1 MAEVGN
7 AASTLSCVDMANSRP
22 RVRDDLDISVHR
34 DRHGEPWF
42 RIVRPRLRD
51 HHRER
56 FLRVGIAEYTLLS
69 HCDGQ
74 RTLEQAR
81 TAAALLDEPH
91 RLTPQ
96 RAEAL
101 LLWAQ
106 REGLLAGNHT
116 LDEATRRTQTRGK
129 QSLTWIRLPLLHGG
143 PWLDPLVRLFGWV
156 FSPLAA
162 MLAIALWVLAIAV
175 AISDHGRLAEDLRAI
190 FTPAGW
196 LRLAVVWFVLKL
208 IHEAA
213 HAISCRK
220 FGGRVGE
227 IGVAWMIVAPVAY
240 VDLTDAYRIPSRIH
254 RMVTSLAGVYV
265 ELTVAAVAIL
275 CWSQTHSPLAAYLFS
290 TIAITA
296 GLASALFNLNPLM
309 RLDGYFA
316 LTDWLDRPNLATD
329 AQTTL
334 RGAVAWLC
342 LGNRP
347 NRTYFGGSPWGLL
360 AYGIAALVY
369 RFSVIGALL
378 MAGIQMYQQLGM
390 VLAAVVIVG
399 MIVRP
404 LQHTVRTLVTT
415 IRQRPAALLRLV
427 LVGALAVAAAVAA
440 VQVPYPSESGWVA
453 VTEFVDDAP
462 VRAQTSGFV
471 VQVHV
476 HDGQSVQPGDP
487 LIVLE
492 NRSLPVQLATAR
504 AQWQTA
510 LANSRYHR
518 QQHETA
524 QAIANQ
530 RTAAALRQRVE
541 DLQSQIEH
549 LTVRAPRA
557 GVVITDGIENTLGQW
572 TPEGQAIGYVVD
584 PAAMKA
590 IVAVPQSQLE
600 QLPAMLE
607 QPLQVVLGNQHIPA
621 TLISIGKQTS
631 SVAPHPSLSATAGGP
646 LATRPQDDAHAGD
659 LLEPHLK
666 VEVRLSHPPR
676 LARGGQPARLT
687 AP

>member
-1 MAEVGN
+1 MAD
-7 AASTLSCVDMANSRP
+7 TTPSCVDMAHSQP

-34 DRHGEPWF
+34 DRRGQSWF
-42 RIVRPRLRD
+42 RIVRPRDRGQ
-51 HHRER
+51 HRER
-56 FLRVGIAEYTLLS
+56 FLRLGIAEYTLLA

-81 TAAALLDEPH
+81 TAAALQDESH

-106 REGLLAGNHT
+106 REGLLAGSHAW
-116 LDEATRRTQTRGK
+116 DPSTRKNSQRRK
-129 QSLTWIRLPLLHGG
+129 QSLTWICLPLLRGG
-143 PWLDPLVRLFGWV
+143 PWLDSLVRLFGWV
-156 FSPLAA
+156 FSPWAGCLA
-162 MLAIALWVLAIAV
+162 MGLWVLALAL
-175 AISDHGRLAEDLRAI
+175 AISDHGRLMADLQAI

-196 LRLAVVWFVLKL
+196 LRLAVVWVVLKL

-213 HAISCRK
+213 HAISCHK

-240 VDLTDAYRIPSRIH
+240 VDLTDAYRIPSRIQ

-265 ELTVAAVAIL
+265 ELTIAAVALL
-275 CWSQTHSPLAAYLFS
+275 CWSQTHSPLAAYLLS

-296 GLASALFNLNPLM
+296 GVASALFNLNPLM

-329 AQTTL
+329 AQATL

-342 LGNRP
+342 LGSRP
-347 NRTYFGGSPWGLL
+347 SQTYFGGSSGGLL
-360 AYGIAALVY
+360 AYGVAALAY
-369 RFSVIGALL
+369 RVSVIAALL

-390 VLAAVVIVG
+390 LLAALVIVG
-399 MIVRP
+399 LVVRP
-404 LQHTVRTLVTT
+404 LYQTLRTVATT
-415 IRQRPAALLRLV
+415 VRQRPAALLRLV
-427 LVGALAVAAAVAA
+427 LVAGLVVGATMAAL
-440 VQVPYPSESGWVA
+440 QVPYPAESGWVA
-453 VTEFVDDAP
+453 VTEFVDDSP
-462 VRAQTSGFV
+462 VRAQAAGFV
-471 VQVHV
+471 VHIHV
-476 HDGQSVQPGDP
+476 QDGQRVQAGDP
-487 LIVLE
+487 LVVLE
-492 NRSLPVQLATAR
+492 NRSLPVQWATAR
-504 AQWQTA
+504 SEWQTA

-541 DLQSQIEH
+541 DLQRQIEH

-557 GVVITDGIENTLGQW
+557 GVVITDGIEDTLGQW
-572 TPEGQAIGYVVD
+572 TEEGQAIGYVVE
-584 PAAMKA
+584 PTAMKA

-600 QLPAMLE
+600 QLPRMLE
-607 QPLQVVLGNQHIPA
+607 QPLQVVLGEQRIPA
-621 TLISIGKQTS
+621 KLVSIAKQTS
-631 SVAPHPSLSATAGGP
+631 SVAPHPCLSATAGGP
-646 LATRPQDDAHAGD
+646 LATRPQDDPQAGE
-659 LLEPHLK
+659 LVEPHLK
-666 VEVRLSHPPR
+666 LEVRLAHPPR
-676 LARGGQPARLT
+676 VARGGQPARVVLS
-687 AP
+687 P